1 MRTAPRTERSL
12 AGQAGYTLAELMI
25 AMGIMTVV
33 MGLTM
38 GGIADVTK
46 ANDVVLQMA
55 GMNNSLRG
63 GMDLM
68 VRDLLQVGSGLPTG
82 HTVTVPHGA
91 GAVTVRIPGPPG
103 TAFTT
108 AATDTTLPAVIP
120 GAGRGPVING
130 AATDTLT
137 VLMADNTFLNVPI
150 TAATSTSVTVPVG
163 VNLAAGP
170 DRVTPGQLMMISKGS
185 LTTLVQ
191 VTAVNVA
198 TRILTFAS
206 GDSLRLNQPAAASG
220 NLAALNAAAPANTP
234 AAVNV
239 TRVRM
244 ISYYLDA
251 THDRNHPRLVR
262 RINNGH
268 QTAFNNTLGTA
279 VAIDVENLQFSYDI
293 SNGTTNPGG
302 VEMTLTDMGVAG
314 ACSPL
319 ACGPTQVRK
328 VNVAVTGR
336 SRDSQNKAARV
347 LRNTLQSQVSLRGMA
362 FVDRYRG

>member
-1 MRTAPRTERSL
+1 MRTTLRTRTSL
-12 AGQAGYTLAELMI
+12 ASQAGYSLAELMI

-33 MGLTM
+33 MGVTM

-46 ANDVVLQMA
+46 ANDVVLQMV
-55 GMNNSLRG
+55 GMNNSLRA

-82 HTVTVPHGA
+82 HTVTIPHGA

-120 GAGRGPVING
+120 KAGMGPVING
-130 AATDTLT
+130 TATDTLT

-150 TAATSTSVTVPVG
+150 TAATSTSVTVPASVNVG
-163 VNLAAGP
+163 TGP

-198 TRILTFAS
+198 SRILTFAS

-220 NLAALNAAAPANTP
+220 NLAALNAATPANDP

-251 THDRNHPRLVR
+251 THDPNHPRLVR

-268 QTAFNNTLGTA
+268 QTTFSNTLGTA

-293 SNGTTNPGG
+293 SNGTNNPGG
-302 VEMTLTDMGVAG
+302 VEMTANDMSVAG
-314 ACSPL
+314 PCSPL
-319 ACGPTQVRK
+319 ACGPTQIRK

-336 SRDSQNKAARV
+336 SRDSQNQAARV

-362 FVDRYRG
+362 FVDKYRG

>member
-1 MRTAPRTERSL
+1 MRTTPRTRRSL
-12 AGQAGYTLAELMI
+12 ASQAGYSLAELMV

-33 MGLTM
+33 MGVTM
-38 GGIADVTK
+38 GGISDVLK
-46 ANDVVLQMA
+46 ANDVVLQMV
-55 GMNNSLRG
+55 GMNNSLRA

-68 VRDLLQVGSGLPTG
+68 VRDLLQVGAGLPTG
-82 HTVTVPHGA
+82 HTVTIPNGVGSA
-91 GAVTVRIPGPPG
+91 TVRIPGPPG

-120 GAGRGPVING
+120 MAGAGPVING
-130 AATDTLT
+130 TATDTLT

-150 TAATSTSVTVPVG
+150 TAATSTSITFPATVDLG
-163 VNLAAGP
+163 AGP
-170 DRVTPGQLMMISKGS
+170 DRVTPGQLMMVSKGS

-198 TRILTFAS
+198 TRLLTFAS
-206 GDSLRLNQPAAASG
+206 GDSLRLNQPGAASG
-220 NLAALNAAAPANTP
+220 NLTALNAAVPANDPT
-234 AAVNV
+234 AVNV
-239 TRVRM
+239 TRIRM

-251 THDRNHPRLVR
+251 THDPNHPRLAR

-268 QTAFNNTLGTA
+268 PTSFNNTLGTA
-279 VAIDVENLQFSYDI
+279 VAIDAENLQFSYDI

-302 VEMTLTDMGVAG
+302 VEMNADDLTVAG
-314 ACSPL
+314 ACSPA
-319 ACGPTQVRK
+319 ACGPTQIRK
-328 VNVAVTGR
+328 VNVALTGR
-336 SRDSQNKAARV
+336 SRDSMNQAARV